1 MDSFGWGGNAPEQE
15 RIIRWQA
22 PPLKFGVGATREIGH
37 ELRKAGI
44 RSVLLVT
51 DPVLAGLGLP
61 ARVAKQIEQEGISVA
76 LFDRARV
83 EPTDESCAEAAREL
97 ESLQVDGYVG
107 LGGGSSMDT
116 AKMLSTPVA
125 LRYRRWSGAVF

>member
-22 PPLKFGVGATREIGH
+22 PPPKFGVGATREIGH

-44 RSVLLVT
+44 RSVL
-51 DPVLAGLGLP
+51 
-61 ARVAKQIEQEGISVA
+61 
-76 LFDRARV
+76 
-83 EPTDESCAEAAREL
+83 TDESCAEAAREL

-116 AKMLSTPVA
+116 AKML
-125 LRYRRWSGAVF
+125 RRHLIWRVCGSR